1 MSYDF
6 IDQMLDKARSGE
18 LRSPV
23 AELLGMHLVEYGRGE
38 AVYEMAARE
47 QLGNSLGLIRGG
59 IATALADMAMAAAS
73 TSLLDDDEIRHTAIT
88 MIDMFARFMQ
98 PVSAT
103 DVETFRAQG
112 KVVRTGALLV
122 WTEADVLADG
132 DLAGRFTATA
142 IRVSL
147 HSEPR
152 S

>member
-1 MSYDF
+1 
-6 IDQMLDKARSGE
+6 MLDKARSGA

-47 QLGNSLGLIRGG
+47 QLGSSLGVIRGG

-73 TSLLDDDEIRHTAIT
+73 TSLLDDDEVRHTTIT
-88 MIDMFARFMQ
+88 MIDLFARFME

-103 DVETFRAQG
+103 KVETFRPG
-112 KVVRTGALLV
+112 KVVQTGARLV
-122 WTEADVLADG
+122 WAEADVLADG
-132 DLAGRFTATA
+132 DLVGRFEATA